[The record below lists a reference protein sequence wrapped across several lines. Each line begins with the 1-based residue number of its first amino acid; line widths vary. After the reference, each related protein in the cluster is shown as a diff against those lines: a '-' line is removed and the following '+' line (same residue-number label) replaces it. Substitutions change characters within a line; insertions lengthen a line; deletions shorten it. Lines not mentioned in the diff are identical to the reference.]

1 MKQWNREWN
10 KENKRRKTYDDAKKK
25 RRAILISVIL
35 GILIIIAT
43 VCGILYATTDMFK
56 SNSVLFEK
64 YARQLLEN
72 LDDVMNEEYMNEI
85 EEILNNNK
93 LTSNTTVTMNYN
105 ENGDTSNPINNI
117 QMNISGKEEKVA
129 GYHYKDIT
137 LKQNDETLAGIEYL
151 EDGNIAGVRLN
162 GIRQYL
168 STNTENKDENEIYNL
183 YELIHTDIPEVLG
196 LNSEECNSL
205 KEKYIGI
212 IWKNIANA
220 TFSKQSGMLIEINGA
235 QYNTNVYSI
244 TITKEQFNNIY
255 LQILEELG
263 KDEIILSKIE
273 AIDSKLN
280 EYHNFLQDGEI
291 SNLKQEFIDEI
302 NNTIQNI
309 QNFNIGNDER
319 TISVF
324 ESNGIAI
331 SLSIDTEKDF
341 TGLDVVNGES
351 TNFINI
357 LGNEKIEDGE
367 KENSFDFKIEKT
379 AAINDETIAIQY
391 NIVEEG
397 EKITNECHISRKME
411 NSNVHSN
418 IEFVRNVGQNA
429 LKITAE
435 TSTDIVNDFEEK
447 EELVENENN
456 IIMEKLN
463 DEQKENVRNNVK
475 ENITNQI
482 NTFLQVLP
490 MEKINQMLVNLNLME
505 EELDDLSGEGT
516 VTEVEKNRFNSKFE
530 LYEGEH
536 ITKERI
542 EELIDVVKDDLQDVR
557 ITNYREEGLE
567 QEKFP
572 LEYRLIIEKGTNN
585 TELAESVIN
594 YIEEKYT
601 QEFSVRLE
609 YDEAT
614 GLINNIYITVME
626 N

>member
-1 MKQWNREWN
+1 MMMPR
-10 KENKRRKTYDDAKKK
+10 KK

-72 LDDVMNEEYMNEI
+72 LDDVMNEEHMNEM

-93 LTSNTTVTMNYN
+93 LTSSTTVTMNYN

-183 YELIHTDIPEVLG
+183 YELIHTDIPEILG
-196 LNSEECNSL
+196 LNSDEWNSL

-220 TFSKQSGMLIEINGA
+220 TFSKQSGMVIEINGT